1 MALAE
6 IDEDVYAGEALRH
19 QAQIGDPRQHEQ
31 LIGMAEALS
40 LPETQLWLSHNT
52 PQGRKLAP
60 ATRYPQPK
68 AETDGGWKVDPA
80 PVIAPT
86 AQESRFR
93 RTVVRPAAAYGQL
106 GRARGR
112 ERSGR
117 YGMIRGAHGALT

>member
-40 LPETQLWLSHNT
+40 LPETQLWLAHNT

-68 AETDGGWKVDPA
+68 WEPDGGWKVRSEEHTSELQSLMRNA
-80 PVIAPT
+80 YA
-86 AQESRFR
+86 
-93 RTVVRPAAAYGQL
+93 VVC
-106 GRARGR
+106 
-112 ERSGR
+112 
-117 YGMIRGAHGALT
+117 LT